1 MNRGWYWRL
10 GIVLASIVAAF
21 VILWPSIPGVSTPF
35 ARAKIPFRLNP
46 GLDIRGGARLSYD
59 VQIGQAIGERRNR
72 QMEDV
77 REQLA
82 RDFHIHRGQER
93 LTPDE
98 VTQLARK
105 VTLAALPNNRHF
117 NVRFS
122 DPADVAKI
130 TEDFLSRRG
139 LVRVSLSGA
148 VLTVGL
154 RQQEVQDLENSAVR
168 QAIETI
174 SNRVDELAIKETSIT
189 ARGET
194 IVVEVPGE
202 DPEQFDRIKDI
213 IRRTAR
219 LEFKI
224 LDDENRA
231 LDQLTQGA
239 LPEGVTAP
247 TEGATPPRLP
257 AGIEVRS
264 ETAPIGRGRNTEVK
278 YLYATGAD
286 SRQKIRAYIEQLRPF
301 MPEGRQLLIG
311 KADRGRPVAGTTAPE
326 AWRSYMV
333 FAVAQVDGSMID
345 DAQVSMDAQEN
356 RPYVALRFNR
366 RGAEVFDRVTNE
378 NVKKRFA
385 IVLDDTVNS
394 APQIRTR
401 ISGGNA
407 SITLGSDDYQTVV
420 REAQELTVVLRAGAL
435 PAPLSEGKQD
445 YIGPTLGSDTIKK
458 ATTAMIVGI
467 SLVLVFMAAYY
478 GAAGLIANG
487 AVLVNLLLQLAALAL
502 FGASI
507 TLPGL
512 AGLALTVGMSVDNN
526 VLINERIREEL
537 RSGKTVRAAVDAGYN
552 HAFTAIFDGHIT
564 TFISGIVLLQYGTGP
579 VKGFAVTLLIGILA
593 NLFTGVFAT
602 RVVFDWLVK
611 GLKVKT
617 LLGASKT
624 TKAGA

>member
-10 GIVLASIVAAF
+10 GLVLASVVASF
-21 VILWPSIPGVSTPF
+21 VILWPNIPQLATPW
-35 ARAKIPFRLNP
+35 AKAHIPFRLNE

-82 RDFHIHRGQER
+82 RDFHIHRGQDR

-98 VTQLARK
+98 VTQLAQR
-105 VTLAALPNNRHF
+105 VTLTALPNNRQF
-117 NVRFS
+117 SVRFR
-122 DPADVAKI
+122 DAADVSKI
-130 TEDFLSRRG
+130 SSDFLSRRG
-139 LVRVSLSGA
+139 LVRVSQSGNTVVLS
-148 VLTVGL
+148 L
-154 RQQEVQDLENSAVR
+154 RQEEVSQLEDTAVH

-194 IVVEVPGE
+194 IVVEVPGQNE
-202 DPEQFDRIKDI
+202 GEFNRIRDI

-224 LDDENRA
+224 LDDESTV
-231 LDQLTQGA
+231 LQDVTQGHV
-239 LPEGVTAP
+239 PQGVTP
-247 TEGATPPRLP
+247 PSEGATPPALP
-257 AGIEVRS
+257 AGITLQTEAT
-264 ETAPIGRGRNTEVK
+264 TAGRGRNVMAS
-278 YLYATGAD
+278 YLLATGAD
-286 SRQKIRAYIEQLRPF
+286 ARQKLQTYLDQLRPF
-301 MPEGRQLLIG
+301 VPEGRQILMG
-311 KADRGRPVAGTTAPE
+311 KADRGDAAPGAPE
-326 AWRSYMV
+326 AWRTYTV
-333 FAVAQVDGSMID
+333 FSVAQVDGSMIS
-345 DAQVSMDAQEN
+345 DAQVSLDPQDGH
-356 RPYVALRFNR
+356 PYVQLQFNR

-385 IVLDDTVNS
+385 IVLDERVNS
-394 APQIRTR
+394 APVIRQR

-407 SITLGSDDYQTVV
+407 SITLGAEDPRTLLK
-420 REAQELTVVLRAGAL
+420 EANELMVVLRAGAL

-445 YIGPTLGSDTIKK
+445 FIGPTLGSDTIRH
-458 ATTAMIVGI
+458 ARNAMLVGI
-467 SLVLVFMAAYY
+467 GLVLAFMAVYY
-478 GAAGLIANG
+478 GSAGWIANG
-487 AVLVNLLLQLAALAL
+487 AVLMNLLLQLAALAL
-502 FGASI
+502 FGATI

-537 RSGKTVRAAVDAGYN
+537 HAGKSIRAAVDAGYN

-564 TFISGIVLLQYGTGP
+564 TFISGVVLLQYGTGP
-579 VKGFAVTLLIGILA
+579 VKGFAVTLLIGIMA

-611 GLKVKT
+611 GLKVKS
-617 LLGASKT
+617 LLGVSAQK
-624 TKAGA
+624 KAQG